1 MYSPSVRPLAL
12 FTLLALVVLAA
23 CTKEPLTGT
32 PDEAIA
38 PEADAVVFDP
48 ALVPYPTLSTY
59 RFFKGPMAQ
68 QRPVASVL
76 PYEPIT
82 ALFTDY
88 AHKFRFVWMPPGVQ
102 ATYNGDHDILDMP
115 DGAVLIKT
123 FYYDGVQPGN
133 TRRIIETRL
142 LFKRNGQWEFADY
155 VWNAEQTE
163 AYLDLSGSNTPVTWT
178 DENGVTRSISY
189 RIPAEAECQT
199 CHKVAEASMPIG
211 PKPQN
216 LNSDHAY
223 SDGVK
228 NQLVKWVEQ
237 GYLQPGYPK
246 NINTVVAWDDMTKP
260 LDDRV
265 RAYLDMNCAHCH
277 TDLRH
282 CSYRP
287 MRFAWNENADPVNQ
301 GVCVPPDDPIE
312 PSMTYI
318 VARGNAARSMLHF
331 RMSSNDEAVR
341 MPLMGRTIVHQEA
354 VDMIATW
361 INTMPVPCN

>member
-1 MYSPSVRPLAL
+1 VRTTLYTAL
-12 FTLLALVVLAA
+12 LLVIVLVA
-23 CTKEPLTGT
+23 CAKEPIV
-32 PDEAIA
+32 DEPTAA
-38 PEADAVVFDP
+38 VPEADAVVFDP
-48 ALVPYPTLSTY
+48 ASVPYPTLSTY
-59 RFFKGPMAQ
+59 RFFKGPMRQ
-68 QRPVASVL
+68 QVPVVSVL
-76 PYEPIT
+76 PYAPIT
-82 ALFTDY
+82 QLFSDY
-88 AHKFRFVWMPPGVQ
+88 AHKFRFVWMPPGVR
-102 ATYNGDHDILDMP
+102 ASYNGDENVLDFP

-133 TRRIIETRL
+133 TRRLIETRL

-163 AYLDLSGSNTPVTWT
+163 AYLDLNGSNTPVTWT
-178 DENGVTRSISY
+178 DEQGVTRSISY

-199 CHKVAEASMPIG
+199 CHKIAEASMPIG

-216 LNSDHAY
+216 LNNLHPYA
-223 SDGVK
+223 DGVQ
-228 NQLVKWVEQ
+228 NQLKKWAEH
-237 GYLQPGYPK
+237 GFLEPGYPK
-246 NINTVVAWDDMTKP
+246 NINTVVDWSDVTQP
-260 LDDRV
+260 LEERV

-287 MRFAWNENADPVNQ
+287 IRFAWHENDEPVNQ

-318 VARGNAARSMLHF
+318 VARGNANRSMLHY
-331 RMSSNDEAVR
+331 RLSSTDEAVR
-341 MPLMGRTIVHQEA
+341 MPLLGRTIVHQEA

-361 INTMPVPCN
+361 INSMPEPCN